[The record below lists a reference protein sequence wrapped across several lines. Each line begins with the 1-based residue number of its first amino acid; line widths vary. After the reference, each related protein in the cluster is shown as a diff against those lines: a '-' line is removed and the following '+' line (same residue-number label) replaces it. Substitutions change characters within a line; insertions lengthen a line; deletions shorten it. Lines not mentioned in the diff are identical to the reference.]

1 MERKINKPMNR
12 IAILSLILAFSC
24 ELLNSPEINLIS
36 VSDFNEL
43 QDSDYTLIDVR
54 TQDEFDLGHIDGA
67 INLDFYSETF
77 QNDILSLPK
86 NETIVLYCRTN
97 NRSSKTANILKE
109 NGFKEISVLEGGIT
123 EWVKNGNDINYTTY
137 SD

>member
-1 MERKINKPMNR
+1 MNR
-12 IAILSLILAFSC
+12 IVILSLIFIFSC
-24 ELLNSPEINLIS
+24 ELLNSPEINIIS
-36 VSDFNEL
+36 ESDFVEI

-54 TQDEFDLGHIDGA
+54 TQDEFDLGHIDSA

-77 QNDILSLPK
+77 QNDILSLDK

-97 NRSSKTANILKE
+97 NRSTKTANILKE

-123 EWVKNGNDINYTTY
+123 DWVKNGNDINYTTY

>member
-1 MERKINKPMNR
+1 MNR
-12 IAILSLILAFSC
+12 IVVLSLIFIFSC
-24 ELLNSPEINLIS
+24 ELLNSPEINIIS
-36 VSDFNEL
+36 ESDFVEIL
-43 QDSDYTLIDVR
+43 DSDYTLIDVR

-109 NGFKEISVLEGGIT
+109 NGFKEISVLGGGIT

>member
-1 MERKINKPMNR
+1 MNR
-12 IAILSLILAFSC
+12 IVILLLIFIFSC
-24 ELLNSPEINLIS
+24 ELLNSPEINIIS
-36 VSDFNEL
+36 ESDFNEL

-54 TQDEFDLGHIDGA
+54 TQDEFDLGHIDNA

-77 QNDILSLPK
+77 QKEILYLPK
-86 NETIVLYCRTN
+86 NEKIVLYCRTN
-97 NRSSKTANILKE
+97 NRSTKTANILKE
-109 NGFKEISVLEGGIT
+109 NGYRDIIVIRGGIT

>member
-1 MERKINKPMNR
+1 MNR
-12 IAILSLILAFSC
+12 IVILFLIFIFSC
-24 ELLNSPEINLIS
+24 ELLSPSDINIIS
-36 VSDFNEL
+36 ESDFIDLE
-43 QDSDYTLIDVR
+43 DSNYTLIDVR
-54 TQDEFDLGHIDGA
+54 TQDEFDLGHIDSA
-67 INLDFYSETF
+67 INLDFYSDSF

-97 NRSSKTANILKE
+97 NRSTKTANILKE
-109 NGFKEISVLEGGIT
+109 NGYRDIIVIRGGIT

>member
-1 MERKINKPMNR
+1 MNR
-12 IAILSLILAFSC
+12 IVVLSLIFIFSC
-24 ELLNSPEINLIS
+24 EIINSPEINIIS
-36 VSDFNEL
+36 ESDFVEI

-86 NETIVLYCRTN
+86 KETIVLYCRTN

>member
-1 MERKINKPMNR
+1 MNR
-12 IAILSLILAFSC
+12 IVVLSLIFIFSC
-24 ELLNSPEINLIS
+24 ELLNSPEINIIS
-36 VSDFNEL
+36 ESDFVEIL
-43 QDSDYTLIDVR
+43 DSDYTLIDVR

>member
-1 MERKINKPMNR
+1 MNR
-12 IAILSLILAFSC
+12 IVVLSLIFIFSC
-24 ELLNSPEINLIS
+24 ELLNSPEINIIS
-36 VSDFNEL
+36 ESDFVEI

-54 TQDEFDLGHIDGA
+54 TQDEFDLGHIDSA

-123 EWVKNGNDINYTTY
+123 ECVKNGNDINYTTY

>member
-1 MERKINKPMNR
+1 MIR
-12 IAILSLILAFSC
+12 IVILSLIFVFSC
-24 ELLNSPEINLIS
+24 EILNSPDINIIS
-36 VSDFNEL
+36 ESDFIEL

-54 TQDEFDLGHIDGA
+54 SQDEFDLGHIDTA
-67 INLDFYSETF
+67 INLDFYSDTF

-97 NRSSKTANILKE
+97 NRSSKTATILKE
-109 NGFKEISVLEGGIT
+109 NGYREILVIRGGIT
-123 EWVKNGNDINYTTY
+123 EWVKKGNDINYTTY

>member
-1 MERKINKPMNR
+1 MNR
-12 IAILSLILAFSC
+12 IVVLSLIFIFSC
-24 ELLNSPEINLIS
+24 ELLNSPEINIIS
-36 VSDFNEL
+36 ESDFVEI
-43 QDSDYTLIDVR
+43 QDSAYTLIDVR
-54 TQDEFDLGHIDGA
+54 TQDEFDLGHIDSA

>member
-1 MERKINKPMNR
+1 MNR
-12 IAILSLILAFSC
+12 IVVLSLIFIFSC
-24 ELLNSPEINLIS
+24 ELLNSPEINIIS
-36 VSDFNEL
+36 ESDFVEI

-54 TQDEFDLGHIDGA
+54 TQDEFDLGHIDSA

-137 SD
+137 TD

>member
-1 MERKINKPMNR
+1 MIRVV
-12 IAILSLILAFSC
+12 ILSLVFIFSC
-24 ELLNSPEINLIS
+24 ELQITPEINIITE
-36 VSDFNEL
+36 SDFIEL
-43 QDSDYTLIDVR
+43 QNSDYTLIDVR
-54 TQDEFDLGHIDGA
+54 TQDEFDLGHIDSA
-67 INLDFYSETF
+67 INLDFYLETF

>member
-1 MERKINKPMNR
+1 MNR
-12 IAILSLILAFSC
+12 IVVLSLIFIFSC
-24 ELLNSPEINLIS
+24 ELLNSPEINIIS
-36 VSDFNEL
+36 ESDFVEI

-54 TQDEFDLGHIDGA
+54 TQDEFDLGHIDSA

-77 QNDILSLPK
+77 HNDILSLPK

>member
-1 MERKINKPMNR
+1 MNR
-12 IAILSLILAFSC
+12 IVVLSLIFIFSC
-24 ELLNSPEINLIS
+24 ELLNSPEINIIS
-36 VSDFNEL
+36 ESDFVEI

-77 QNDILSLPK
+77 QNDVLSLPK

-123 EWVKNGNDINYTTY
+123 DWVKNGNDINYTTY

>member
-1 MERKINKPMNR
+1 MNR
-12 IAILSLILAFSC
+12 IFVLSLIFVFSC
-24 ELLNSPEINLIS
+24 ELLNSPEINIIS
-36 VSDFNEL
+36 ESDFVEI

-54 TQDEFDLGHIDGA
+54 TQDEFDLGHIDSA

>member
-1 MERKINKPMNR
+1 MIRVV
-12 IAILSLILAFSC
+12 ILSLIFVFSC
-24 ELLNSPEINLIS
+24 ELLNTPEISMIS
-36 VSDFNEL
+36 ESDFVEI

-86 NETIVLYCRTN
+86 DETIVLYCRTN

>member
-1 MERKINKPMNR
+1 MNR
-12 IAILSLILAFSC
+12 IVVLSLIFIFSC
-24 ELLNSPEINLIS
+24 ELLNSPEINIIS
-36 VSDFNEL
+36 ESDFVEIL
-43 QDSDYTLIDVR
+43 DSDYTLIDVR
-54 TQDEFDLGHIDGA
+54 TQDEFDLGHIDSA

-123 EWVKNGNDINYTTY
+123 DWVKNGNDINYTTY
-137 SD
+137 SE

>member
-1 MERKINKPMNR
+1 MNR
-12 IAILSLILAFSC
+12 IVVLSLIFIFSC
-24 ELLNSPEINLIS
+24 ELLNSPEINIIS
-36 VSDFNEL
+36 ESDFVEIL
-43 QDSDYTLIDVR
+43 DSDYTLIDVR
-54 TQDEFDLGHIDGA
+54 TQDEFDLGHIDSA

-86 NETIVLYCRTN
+86 NENIVLYCRTN

>member
-1 MERKINKPMNR
+1 MNR
-12 IAILSLILAFSC
+12 IVVLSLIFIFSC
-24 ELLNSPEINLIS
+24 EIINSPEINIIS
-36 VSDFNEL
+36 ESDFVEI

-54 TQDEFDLGHIDGA
+54 TQDEFDLGHIDSA

-109 NGFKEISVLEGGIT
+109 NGFREISVLDGGIT